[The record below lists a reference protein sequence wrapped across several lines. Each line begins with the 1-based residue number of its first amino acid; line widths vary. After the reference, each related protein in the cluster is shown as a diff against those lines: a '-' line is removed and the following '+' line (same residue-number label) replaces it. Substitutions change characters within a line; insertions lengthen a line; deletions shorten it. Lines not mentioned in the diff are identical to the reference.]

1 MLPRET
7 GQSVVAEKDPEIAVT
22 GDAVG
27 LGVDREPPE
36 RLRVAPDLDLVERE
50 NREADEPRR
59 ARHAE
64 GARDDRSKPP
74 GRGRARRAARQ
85 PPDHPG
91 DPDRWKVPVAVV
103 RQLRPRGDGAANPP
117 AGC

>member
-74 GRGRARRAARQ
+74 GRGRARRDARQ
-85 PPDHPG
+85 PPEHHGEPE
-91 DPDRWKVPVAVV
+91 RWKEAVDRKSTRLNSSHGYISYAV
-103 RQLRPRGDGAANPP
+103 F
-117 AGC
+117 C

>member
-27 LGVDREPPE
+27 LGVDSEPPE
-36 RLRVAPDLDLVERE
+36 RLRVAPDLGLVERE

-74 GRGRARRAARQ
+74 GRGRGRRDARR
-85 PPDHPG
+85 PPEHHG
-91 DPDRWKVPVAVV
+91 GPDRWKVAVAIA
-103 RQLRPRGDGAANPP
+103 RQLQPRGGDADGRAD
-117 AGC
+117 